1 MDGPYTAAERRE
13 GVPLIH
19 LVLVDDHPLL
29 LGGIEQLFLQEP
41 DFAVRA
47 RCTDGDAAVRAVL
60 QHCPDVLVIDLK
72 MPGRDGLSVVREV
85 KAEQPGLG
93 VVLLTAGLDEA
104 EVVEA
109 VGLGIQ
115 GIVLKETAPDVL
127 VRAVREVHGGGQW
140 LDQRAAGRALAT
152 LLKRNEGERGLAAVL
167 TQREIEIVRR
177 VATGLRNKEIAREL
191 CIAEGTVKIH
201 LHNIFEKLKVGSR
214 MELTLHAQSK
224 GLV

>member
-1 MDGPYTAAERRE
+1 MEPVYRRSAAK
-13 GVPLIH
+13 GVPLIR

-29 LGGIEQLFLQEP
+29 LGGIEHLFLNEP
-41 DFAVRA
+41 DFEIAA
-47 RCTDGDAAVRAVL
+47 RCTDGDAAVRAIRE
-60 QHCPDVLVIDLK
+60 HRPDVLVIDLK

-85 KAEQPGLG
+85 KPGQPALG
-93 VVLLTAGLDEA
+93 VVLLTAGLGEA

-115 GIVLKETAPDVL
+115 GIVLKETAPHVL
-127 VRAVREVHGGGQW
+127 VRAVREVHDGGQW

-167 TQREIEIVRR
+167 TQREIEIVRC
-177 VATGLRNKEIAREL
+177 VASGRRNKEIARDL
-191 CIAEGTVKIH
+191 SIAEGTVKIH

-214 MELTLHAQSK
+214 LELTLHAQNK
-224 GLV
+224 GLI